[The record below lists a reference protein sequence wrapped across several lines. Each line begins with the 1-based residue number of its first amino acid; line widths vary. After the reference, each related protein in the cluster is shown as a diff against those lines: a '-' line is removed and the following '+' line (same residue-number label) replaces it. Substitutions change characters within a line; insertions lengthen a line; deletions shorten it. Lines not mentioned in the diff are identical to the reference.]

1 MGGSHR
7 QACIRFYSVLS
18 RVSSA
23 GSALPETDLLQDA
36 KTGFI
41 FRRKAAA
48 GLSRVR
54 MDLHAASLQALKR
67 GSRAS
72 FRHGEQGEWYR
83 GQVSLS
89 EDEALLTCAKHDALA
104 WLLSWERQRTDGDGH
119 VTVQLADVA
128 HVECLA
134 VPGRGESMR
143 LLLTST
149 NPSSKLTERLAEPHG
164 APGVPPDLFV
174 LFDGPKEAQVIT
186 AALLEL
192 VVARGLLPATVDGD
206 AEVVVGQ
213 GEGEEEGAQQRLP
226 SMGRVFSPKPGAADE
241 NSADCWLIAE
251 ALSPTTKLVV
261 EAIPAKLRNGTGREG
276 THGSDSAQSAPEK
289 DAAAVGTIPSQT
301 HSDSES
307 PAAAMAAMVARFD
320 WASVDWERVRR
331 AVRAK
336 SQLEALAEAWLANR
350 SEGHFDE
357 VRTKGCSKM
366 CWRLQ
371 PRVLEAATT
380 CARGCKHVVVST
392 CARGSN
398 HLSQVLQGD
407 EGRSDEANSVRLRAD
422 KAVRLGAEVAVMGAA
437 SEAAEAEAAAAAKM
451 GRAQR
456 HDAAGAG
463 EFAAEEEAEAGR
475 EGGATVA
482 LPGAREAAWRE
493 AVQEDSLRVHAAVK
507 KMERDE
513 AWKMV
518 SIL

>member
-1 MGGSHR
+1 
-7 QACIRFYSVLS
+7 
-18 RVSSA
+18 
-23 GSALPETDLLQDA
+23 
-36 KTGFI
+36 
-41 FRRKAAA
+41 
-48 GLSRVR
+48 
-54 MDLHAASLQALKR
+54 MDLHAASLQVLKR

-72 FRHGEQGEWYR
+72 FRHGEQGEWHR

-164 APGVPPDLFV
+164 APGERPDLFV
-174 LFDGPKEAQVIT
+174 LFDGPEEAQVIT

-192 VVARGLLPATVDGD
+192 VVARGLLPATVGGD

-241 NSADCWLIAE
+241 KSADCWLIAE

-276 THGSDSAQSAPEK
+276 SDSTQSAPEK
-289 DAAAVGTIPSQT
+289 DAAAVGTIPSQKR
-301 HSDSES
+301 SDSES

-350 SEGHFDE
+350 SEAHFDE
-357 VRTKGCSKM
+357 ARTRGCSKM
-366 CWRLQ
+366 CQRLQ
-371 PRVLEAATT
+371 LPVLEVATT

-398 HLSQVLQGD
+398 HHSQVLQAD

-422 KAVRLGAEVAVMGAA
+422 KAVRLGAEVADTGAA
-437 SEAAEAEAAAAAKM
+437 SEAVEAEAAAAAKM

-463 EFAAEEEAEAGR
+463 EFAAEEVEEAGR